1 MFYIMIRIW
10 VIQVYAYLRFVH
22 FILRTGKIKLKKIE
36 LMLCMLKYLGETIQ
50 MSSIYFQMYPKKD
63 D

>member
-22 FILRTGKIKLKKIE
+22 FILRIGKIKLKKNR
-36 LMLCMLKYLGETIQ
+36 TNA
-50 MSSIYFQMYPKKD
+50 MYAEVFRGNYSNVFNLLSNVSKKR
-63 D
+63 